1 MRRPLFLS
9 PGISRRDFWQAAAA
23 NFLFFSN
30 ISAFNLLP
38 LYVKDLGGS
47 VARIGWIMGVYS
59 LAAIIFQPLVGRW
72 VERFGIKRFLLL
84 GGATGFLA
92 SASFAFL
99 TELSPLFSLFRFL
112 QGFGYSAFFIANLT
126 LIAEIAPARHRAEA
140 VAIFGISGLVTMGA
154 APALGE
160 LVIQAYGYPT
170 FFVSASLF
178 SLGGLLV
185 VGALK
190 PPEVVP
196 VDLNKR
202 EKILRG
208 NIFLPLVISGIFGIS
223 IGTLFAFFPPFAKGV
238 GGVERVGGFY
248 IAYAC
253 SGIGLRLLGRRWA
266 DKWGRWQVVIPALLL
281 YALGLFLLVWP
292 GPLEAQLWVGVLTGG
307 AHGLLYPTLAALHM
321 DQVEP
326 GRRGRMLGL
335 FSGAIVLGNSV
346 GPMTMGVVAEEIGYY
361 GMFGLTGILPL
372 VGIFLIVYSRMR
384 PH

>member
-1 MRRPLFLS
+1 MRLPLFLS

-47 VARIGWIMGVYS
+47 QARIGWIMGVYS

-92 SASFAFL
+92 SASFALL

-126 LIAEIAPARHRAEA
+126 LIAEIAPARHRAET
-140 VAIFGISGLVTMGA
+140 VAIFGVSGLVTMGA

-170 FFVSASLF
+170 FFISASLF

-196 VDLNKR
+196 VASHR
-202 EKILRG
+202 GEKILQRSVL
-208 NIFLPLVISGIFGIS
+208 LPLVITGIFGIC

-238 GGVERVGGFY
+238 EGVEKIGGFY

-253 SGIGLRLLGRRWA
+253 SGIALRLLGRRWA
-266 DKWGRWQVVIPALLL
+266 DKWGRWQVVMPALLL
-281 YALGLFLLVWP
+281 NALGIFLLVRP
-292 GPLEAQLWVGVLTGG
+292 GPLHAMFWVGGLMGG
-307 AHGLLYPTLAALHM
+307 AHGLLYPTLAALHV

-335 FSGAIVLGNSV
+335 FSGALVLGNSV
-346 GPMTMGVVAEEIGYY
+346 GPMTMGVVAEQIGYY
-361 GMFGLTGILPL
+361 GMFGLTGMLPL
-372 VGIFLIVYSRMR
+372 LGVFLIVCSLMR
-384 PH
+384 HH

>member
-1 MRRPLFLS
+1 MRLPLFLS

-196 VDLNKR
+196 VDSNKR

-208 NIFLPLVISGIFGIS
+208 NILLPLVISGIFGIS

-292 GPLEAQLWVGVLTGG
+292 GPLEAQLWVGALTGG

-372 VGIFLIVYSRMR
+372 VGIFLIVYSLMR

>member
-1 MRRPLFLS
+1 MRLPLFLS

-140 VAIFGISGLVTMGA
+140 VAIFGVSGLVTMGL

-196 VDLNKR
+196 VDSNER
-202 EKILRG
+202 EKILLG
-208 NIFLPLVISGIFGIS
+208 NILLPLVISGIFGIS

-281 YALGLFLLVWP
+281 YALGIFLLVWP
-292 GPLEAQLWVGVLTGG
+292 GPLEAQLWVGALTGG
-307 AHGLLYPTLAALHM
+307 AHGLLYPTLAALHV

-335 FSGAIVLGNSV
+335 FSGALVLGNSV

-361 GMFGLTGILPL
+361 RMFGLTGMLPL
-372 VGIFLIVYSRMR
+372 VGIFLIVYSLMR
-384 PH
+384 KH

>member
-1 MRRPLFLS
+1 
-9 PGISRRDFWQAAAA
+9 
-23 NFLFFSN
+23 
-30 ISAFNLLP
+30 
-38 LYVKDLGGS
+38 
-47 VARIGWIMGVYS
+47 
-59 LAAIIFQPLVGRW
+59 
-72 VERFGIKRFLLL
+72 
-84 GGATGFLA
+84 
-92 SASFAFL
+92 
-99 TELSPLFSLFRFL
+99 
-112 QGFGYSAFFIANLT
+112 
-126 LIAEIAPARHRAEA
+126 
-140 VAIFGISGLVTMGA
+140 
-154 APALGE
+154 LGE

-185 VGALK
+185 VGTLK

-196 VDLNKR
+196 VDSNKR
-202 EKILRG
+202 EKMLRG
-208 NIFLPLVISGIFGIS
+208 NILLPLVISGIFGIS

-281 YALGLFLLVWP
+281 YALGMFLLVWP
-292 GPLEAQLWVGVLTGG
+292 GPLEAQLWVGALTGG
-307 AHGLLYPTLAALHM
+307 AHGLLYPTLAALHV

-335 FSGAIVLGNSV
+335 FSGALVLGNSV

-361 GMFGLTGILPL
+361 RMFGLTGMLPL
-372 VGIFLIVYSRMR
+372 VGIFLIVYSLMR
-384 PH
+384 QH

>member
-1 MRRPLFLS
+1 MRLPLFLS

-190 PPEVVP
+190 PPEIVP
-196 VDLNKR
+196 VDSNKR

-208 NIFLPLVISGIFGIS
+208 NILLPLVISGIFGIS

-281 YALGLFLLVWP
+281 NALGLFLLVWP
-292 GPLEAQLWVGVLTGG
+292 GPLEAQLWVGALTGG

-361 GMFGLTGILPL
+361 RMFGLTGILPL
-372 VGIFLIVYSRMR
+372 VGIFLIVYSLMR

>member
-1 MRRPLFLS
+1 MRLPLFLS

-202 EKILRG
+202 QKILRG
-208 NIFLPLVISGIFGIS
+208 NILLPLVISGIFGIS

-281 YALGLFLLVWP
+281 NALGLFLLVWP
-292 GPLEAQLWVGVLTGG
+292 GPLEAQLWVGALTGG